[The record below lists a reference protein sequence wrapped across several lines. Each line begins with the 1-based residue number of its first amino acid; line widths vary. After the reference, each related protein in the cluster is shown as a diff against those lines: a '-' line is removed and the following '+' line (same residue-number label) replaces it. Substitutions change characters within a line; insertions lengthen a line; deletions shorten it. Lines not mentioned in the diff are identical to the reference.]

1 MEFGAKSF
9 LAIAFQLY
17 IVLGY
22 SAKTELPEKLL
33 G

>member
-1 MEFGAKSF
+1 MEFWAKSF
-9 LAIAFQLY
+9 LAFQLY